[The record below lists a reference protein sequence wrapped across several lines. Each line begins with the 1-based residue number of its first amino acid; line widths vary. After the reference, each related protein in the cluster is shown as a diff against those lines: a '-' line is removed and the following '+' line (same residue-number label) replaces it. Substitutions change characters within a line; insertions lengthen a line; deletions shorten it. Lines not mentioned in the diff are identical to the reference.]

1 MKCQQNN
8 PPKRYSVFA
17 SWYDVTRSEL
27 DKFLAVLI
35 NIGIQ
40 NKPSIKNYW
49 SNACDSFT
57 PWFGQM
63 FPRRRS
69 EALFHTMLHAAPNN
83 AEGKEKIEPLIRLVI
98 RKFQENFYPF
108 QNLSLDEMIVGYKG
122 RWAYK
127 QYNPQK
133 PHKYHIKSFALCDA
147 STGYM
152 FDVLTY
158 FGTNTSYDPDEDPNS
173 VQGIRIFS
181 SLLKSLDCGHH
192 IFADRYYTTKALID
206 KLTADK
212 YLFTG
217 TLNLNRRNFPPQL
230 KQQRLAHLESRYY
243 MSSDDKTLCVAYKG
257 KKAKKEVVLVSTDA
271 DVSSDPTK
279 KGTVVPSVIVTYN
292 QNMNG
297 CDKMDQL
304 IGYYGIHN
312 RKSVKWWKKLFFF
325 LFEIAQANA
334 YILHVLT
341 AEANT
346 RKTLLTFKR
355 ALLNQLTSERQENTA
370 AEPQTPATQQKP
382 VTAVPSARLND
393 TRHIIVAHKN
403 DLRCVHCSKPSAPKR
418 TKFYCSGCPNH
429 PHLHPVCFAPYHSS
443 V

>member
-1 MKCQQNN
+1 ME
-8 PPKRYSVFA
+8 PTPGPSRSARRISAEEA
-17 SWYDVTRSEL
+17 SQRMLQWIEADGSDCES
-27 DKFLAVLI
+27 D
-35 NIGIQ
+35 G
-40 NKPSIKNYW
+40 
-49 SNACDSFT
+49 DSFHSDSSDSDT
-57 PWFGQM
+57 DNDDRSRSRSRPNKRVKLAPSPAVPVVGKGKGKLGAGRVTNVR
-63 FPRRRS
+63 PRVDTGES
-69 EALFHTMLHAAPNN
+69 DDEEQKTAVEDPGPGPA
-83 AEGKEKIEPLIRLVI
+83 
-98 RKFQENFYPF
+98 
-108 QNLSLDEMIVGYKG
+108 SDLDECRQVTTGATEHPI
-122 RWAYK
+122 RFT
-127 QYNPQK
+127 
-133 PHKYHIKSFALCDA
+133 PHRSPGVK
-147 STGYM
+147 
-152 FDVLTY
+152 
-158 FGTNTSYDPDEDPNS
+158 E
-173 VQGIRIFS
+173 
-181 SLLKSLDCGHH
+181 
-192 IFADRYYTTKALID
+192 
-206 KLTADK
+206 
-212 YLFTG
+212 G